1 MNFPPILYQDKKFSN
16 IIANNYHNQNLSTI
30 LSYQNLYKKLLK
42 FENKDENFQ
51 SSVLSWVQTLS
62 KIQLIKYFSF
72 SNQWL
77 VDILHEMILINGL
90 KPNTKFIFKDP
101 SKYKENNENKENK
114 EKKEEIPLSYFYLLD
129 YQNISKYSPKY
140 SDYFYKVPNGII
152 NLSGLSESEKLQ
164 KHL

>member
-1 MNFPPILYQDKKFSN
+1 MNFPPILFQDKKFSN
-16 IIANNYHNQNLSTI
+16 IITINYHNQNLSTI

-42 FENKDENFQ
+42 FKNKDENFQ
-51 SSVLSWVQTLS
+51 NSALSWIQTLS

-101 SKYKENNENKENK
+101 PKYNENK

-129 YQNISKYSPKY
+129 HQNISKYSPKY
-140 SDYFYKVPNGII
+140 FDYFYKVPNGII